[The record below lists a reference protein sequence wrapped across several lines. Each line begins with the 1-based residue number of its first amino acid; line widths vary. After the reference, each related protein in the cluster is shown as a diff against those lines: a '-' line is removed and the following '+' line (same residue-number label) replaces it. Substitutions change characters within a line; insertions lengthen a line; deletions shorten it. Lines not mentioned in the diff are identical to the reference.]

1 MQLRH
6 AARTDVGAT
15 RDHNED
21 NFGVEAGSERAAAGA
36 LFVVCDGIGGFASGE
51 VASELAVQTI
61 IDRFYADPRSDRAAA
76 LEAAFHAANEAV
88 FRQGGGKMGTTGVA
102 AVFHDDA
109 LVVANVGDCRAYLI
123 RNHQAQQITRDHSF
137 VAEQVAAGVM
147 TEEQAQASSYRHVI
161 TRGIGHRPEVEV
173 DIFRLPLLRD
183 DIVVLC
189 SDGLHGQVQPH
200 EIALAVTKAP
210 LDQACRGLIRLA
222 NERGGPDNITVVAV
236 KVEELTFGQ
245 DAPRRGD
252 ATATVPMARFEET
265 PRATARLDA
274 ASRTAKL
281 ANAPAFAD
289 RRSGIDRRSGVD
301 RRRTTLATPP
311 ESERRQGER
320 RQLQADARPAAP
332 SAPASR
338 SGVRS
343 FVLWAVAL
351 LLLATLIFGAYYLG
365 VFGDAFGPAPTA
377 APLTPPT
384 LTPPGNQPTQP
395 LPTLVPTMIT
405 TPTP

>member
-21 NFGVEAGSERAAAGA
+21 NFGVEAGRERAAAGA

-51 VASELAVQTI
+51 IASELAVQTI
-61 IDRFYADPRSDRAAA
+61 IDRFYADPRPDRGAA

-109 LVVANVGDCRAYLI
+109 LIVANVGDCRAYLI
-123 RNHQAQQITRDHSF
+123 RNQHAQQITRDHSF

-173 DIFRLPLLRD
+173 DIFRQPLLKG

-222 NERGGPDNITVVAV
+222 NERGGPDNITVVAI
-236 KVEELTFGQ
+236 KVEELTFGVDEPQ
-245 DAPRRGD
+245 HGNDVAS
-252 ATATVPMARFEET
+252 AQTTRFEEA

-274 ASRTAKL
+274 PNRTAKL
-281 ANAPAFAD
+281 GDAPVFAD
-289 RRSGIDRRSGVD
+289 RRSGIERRSGMD
-301 RRRTTLATPP
+301 RRQAASPTPP
-311 ESERRQGER
+311 EVERRQRER
-320 RQLQADARPAAP
+320 RQIQADTRPVSRP
-332 SAPASR
+332 TPASR
-338 SGVRS
+338 SGARA
-343 FVLWAVAL
+343 FILWMIAL

-365 VFGDAFGPAPTA
+365 VFGAAFGPSPTA
-377 APLTPPT
+377 VPLTPPT
-384 LTPPGNQPTQP
+384 LTPLGQQPTQP
-395 LPTLVPTMIT
+395 LPTLVPTTIT